1 MTMSTLLAGLLA
13 LALPI
18 LASGLCMRVA
28 QLPSFSVS
36 CSKLSGLRR
45 APGSREETTP
55 FCLRL
60 QNQTFVPFRD
70 KKENMKFIE
79 VYKSIQWRSIMR
91 LSFFSLGREAPEW

>member
-1 MTMSTLLAGLLA
+1 
-13 LALPI
+13 
-18 LASGLCMRVA
+18 MRVA

-70 KKENMKFIE
+70 KKVISFA
-79 VYKSIQWRSIMR
+79 SG
-91 LSFFSLGREAPEW
+91 LFFSWYFACDG